1 MVISLNFALERLI
14 CSWTVKDGGEPDPF
28 TTVYQNDESTPQAVL
43 YYRIWLARKFTLFV
57 SVIILCYKG
66 MTFQDYNLINYQ
78 LLRDI
83 QKQNDDLCRT
93 VQILK
98 NGGNDVVKS
107 PNDVVDFNDEIVSK
121 QTGFFCEII
130 FYTFRVLFVKSILCF
145 FSIFLR
151 KTKKWTMKPLMQ
163 VM

>member
-1 MVISLNFALERLI
+1 
-14 CSWTVKDGGEPDPF
+14 
-28 TTVYQNDESTPQAVL
+28 
-43 YYRIWLARKFTLFV
+43 
-57 SVIILCYKG
+57 

-121 QTGFFCEII
+121 QKVFFLCNHFLYIW
-130 FYTFRVLFVKSILCF
+130 VLFVKSMWCF
-145 FSIFLR
+145 FPYF
-151 KTKKWTMKPLMQ
+151 
-163 VM
+163 

>member
-1 MVISLNFALERLI
+1 MVISVNFALERLI

-121 QTGFFCEII
+121 QKVFFLCNHFLYIW
-130 FYTFRVLFVKSILCF
+130 VLFVKS
-145 FSIFLR
+145 
-151 KTKKWTMKPLMQ
+151 M
-163 VM
+163 

>member
-121 QTGFFCEII
+121 
-130 FYTFRVLFVKSILCF
+130 
-145 FSIFLR
+145 
-151 KTKKWTMKPLMQ
+151 
-163 VM
+163 

>member
-1 MVISLNFALERLI
+1 
-14 CSWTVKDGGEPDPF
+14 
-28 TTVYQNDESTPQAVL
+28 
-43 YYRIWLARKFTLFV
+43 
-57 SVIILCYKG
+57 

-121 QTGFFCEII
+121 QKVFFCVII
-130 FYTFRVLFVKSILCF
+130 FYTFGF
-145 FSIFLR
+145 FSWNQCDAFFHIF
-151 KTKKWTMKPLMQ
+151 KENEEVDDEASNASDVSFDSKMTDTTWIGKNYIMP
-163 VM
+163 